1 MACAHLNNP
10 LTGGDSWD
18 NSHNDVVRSILTP
31 GSVTREKFITWLDRL
46 ADFALNLKDS
56 KGELIPVIFRPLH
69 EHTQGWSWW
78 GSSCTTESEFVEFW
92 QMIVTYLRDT
102 KGVHNLLYAV
112 SPQLDSW
119 YDDQTIRD
127 RLLYRWPGDNFV
139 DFIGMDC
146 YHGENPDAFSNY
158 LRIVAFQVL
167 TIASTTGFCTSD
179 YELWNCP
186 VAILIICAMMFPC
199 GCGGSTAG
207 GMKCSRLIVVGKH
220 LINEIKHCVY
230 PRTIA
235 SVRLSGERIDGSFG
249 VIDTYVGGAVGAA
262 TNLFVPWV
270 YKRNGFDGTDYS
282 VLNVY
287 RADGS
292 YNSGNVL
299 YSLLD
304 KLLLISLVG
313 AAVDVIPWFFYDL
326 SDTDQKAIVRV
337 LRVRTAAEDKAA
349 GVMEDSVYCEACE
362 ALQKMREHL
371 GKERQRKVRKQE
383 IPSAAERRKMNK
395 EIRRNNEE
403 IDIAAFLERELNRYT
418 TPFGKALVELC
429 RRMTEEDGGDLE
441 AAALALPRG
450 ACKEERALRSDA
462 IHMAR
467 AAKRNKQ
474 SHSVQPE
481 TQQPIF
487 SAEAYE
493 RLLELP
499 EETKEQR
506 REKRALLKTATRE
519 RNRCGKR
526 MKPVLWAQRNLLLSE
541 TYAQLDAFEADYPQA
556 KRRLEGSA
564 AERTDA
570 LSAESR

>member
-235 SVRLSGERIDGSFG
+235 SVRLSGERIDDPLVAKTLAFVLCYIALFIG
-249 VIDTYVGGAVGAA
+249 VA
-262 TNLFVPWV
+262 
-270 YKRNGFDGTDYS
+270 
-282 VLNVY
+282 
-287 RADGS
+287 
-292 YNSGNVL
+292 
-299 YSLLD
+299 
-304 KLLLISLVG
+304 LLLTITEYRPNARYRQPAKANLVQMDAEGETDLAQTQQDPVTTDSTAPTPQPYGITIDVKTAFG
-313 AAVDVIPWFFYDL
+313 A
-326 SDTDQKAIVRV
+326 S
-337 LRVRTAAEDKAA
+337 
-349 GVMEDSVYCEACE
+349 
-362 ALQKMREHL
+362 
-371 GKERQRKVRKQE
+371 
-383 IPSAAERRKMNK
+383 
-395 EIRRNNEE
+395 
-403 IDIAAFLERELNRYT
+403 IAALSNIG
-418 TPFGKALVELC
+418 PGFGHV
-429 RRMTEEDGGDLE
+429 GPSGDYHWFRPISKII
-441 AAALALPRG
+441 LAITMITGR
-450 ACKEERALRSDA
+450 
-462 IHMAR
+462 
-467 AAKRNKQ
+467 
-474 SHSVQPE
+474 
-481 TQQPIF
+481 
-487 SAEAYE
+487 
-493 RLLELP
+493 LELY
-499 EETKEQR
+499 TI
-506 REKRALLKTATRE
+506 L
-519 RNRCGKR
+519 
-526 MKPVLWAQRNLLLSE
+526 VLFLPSFWR
-541 TYAQLDAFEADYPQA
+541 
-556 KRRLEGSA
+556 K
-564 AERTDA
+564 
-570 LSAESR
+570 